1 MEENNNELTRPFC
14 TLLRMIS
21 WKGILIDRKVVGR
34 EYKMKHN
41 SKQFLAL
48 FMAVSMAVAPVSG
61 VYAEDQNAA
70 VGDTLSE
77 NKQDSDEAGQTE
89 PEAAAGQTES
99 EAAAGQTESSVTTDT
114 SQEVTKEAGK
124 NQVAV
129 EKVQNT
135 QEDGTAPQTEPIGED
150 EIFENITDISGMAG
164 ALKDGEYGVDADH
177 FSAKLTSG
185 GSSKVKIECQKVIV
199 KNGKA
204 TAWIN
209 FSSSKYDKVWVKVN
223 GTQNIYH
230 AKPREGEAGVT
241 FEIPVNL
248 NSSMTFMAHTS
259 SMSGKNIAYTI
270 NIAIPEDTVPST
282 PSTPD
287 QTVIT
292 ELSFKEGSELSMK
305 EGEVQKLTPQFTP
318 ALSASETAPDMTW
331 TSSDPKIVT
340 VAKSGT
346 QAEVTA
352 VKAGTAEVTVSIN
365 NAEGTE
371 LKATCKVTV
380 TASETENKTLTDG
393 NYQVDVDTG
402 NKMFKVTN
410 CILTSEKG
418 KMYAVITLSGTG
430 YDYLYMGSAADAA
443 EAAAKDYISYVADE
457 AGKYTYKVPVESLDK
472 GIAVAAHSIKK
483 DKWYDRTLIFSSAS
497 AKRIIADGTYQVNAE
512 AGGKM
517 FRVTDCVMTV
527 KNGQMTAA
535 VTLSG
540 QGYNRIYLGD
550 VNNASDDEKNWIL
563 PDSLLAE
570 QYTFQI
576 PVEKLDE
583 VMTIAVHTT
592 KSNKW
597 DTRTLTFHSEGMT
610 KIADSN
616 NGNASNGNNGSNGS
630 LKPGGNNNNPGNGSN
645 GNNQG
650 NAENNNGNSGTTG
663 NNTTNNGKPDQESK
677 YESDLN
683 KSTARVNS
691 TTGLKDGVYTPDS
704 FSWSGGTGK
713 VSITCSKVTVTGGQ
727 AYATITFSSPHYQY
741 VKANGNV
748 YYPSAK
754 TGSSTS
760 FVIPVELNKN
770 NSVVGMTTAMSTAHE
785 IKYTIFVY
793 IAEAA
798 KANASA
804 RANGKE
810 VTVIGANGSDSSKTA
825 AANKKMDE
833 VAPEIIGLEYQSE
846 TKAEYAKYFKIYHYD
861 QGITLLEIDMNK
873 KTGRKAAGK
882 KWKEA
887 SEISGLN
894 PAEQEQAALYLNKV
908 IKYLIVPENAEI
920 PAGLDKEVIVV
931 RQPADHVYAGSNKT
945 ISLMEELGQLD
956 KVTTVGV
963 KKNKCKNE
971 TIKEKMAEK
980 EVIYAGTSGKLNY
993 KKLVKKLKA
1002 GDLLYIL
1009 SIDRLGR
1016 NYEEILLQ
1024 WRIITKEKQVDVVVL
1039 DMPLLDTRKSG
1050 NDLTGTFVA
1059 DLVLQILSYVAQTE
1073 RENIHQRQKEG
1084 IAAAKL
1090 RGVKFGRPRKDVP
1103 ERFWQLKEDW
1113 EDQKITSRE
1122 AARQLS
1128 IAQDTFLRWVHGK

>member
-1 MEENNNELTRPFC
+1 MEENYNKLTRPFC

-70 VGDTLSE
+70 VEDTLSE
-77 NKQDSDEAGQTE
+77 NKQDSDEVGHTEPEATAGQTE
-89 PEAAAGQTES
+89 SEAAAGQTET

-292 ELSFKEGSELSMK
+292 ELSFKEGTELSMK

-365 NAEGTE
+365 NAEGTG

-410 CILTSEKG
+410 CILTAEKG

-430 YDYLYMGSAADAA
+430 YDYLYMGPAADAA

-472 GIAVAAHSIKK
+472 GIAVAAHSIKN

-540 QGYNRIYLGD
+540 HGYNRIYLGD

-825 AANKKMDE
+825 TANKKMDE

-887 SEISGLN
+887 SEINGLN

-908 IKYLIVPENAEI
+908 IKYLIVPENVEI

-993 KKLVKKLKA
+993 KKLVKNKCNLALLSSSVLPEKRSSKKA
-1002 GDLLYIL
+1002 AKKKMTAY
-1009 SIDRLGR
+1009 RKMT
-1016 NYEEILLQ
+1016 EKMTLLQ
-1024 WRIITKEKQVDVVVL
+1024 IPVIVDRAKDEKGKD
-1039 DMPLLDTRKSG
+1039 
-1050 NDLTGTFVA
+1050 A
-1059 DLVLQILSYVAQTE
+1059 
-1073 RENIHQRQKEG
+1073 QKE
-1084 IAAAKL
+1084 
-1090 RGVKFGRPRKDVP
+1090 
-1103 ERFWQLKEDW
+1103 W
-1113 EDQKITSRE
+1113 EKVYKVILGCDGQSAE
-1122 AARQLS
+1122 
-1128 IAQDTFLRWVHGK
+1128 

>member
-1 MEENNNELTRPFC
+1 
-14 TLLRMIS
+14 
-21 WKGILIDRKVVGR
+21 
-34 EYKMKHN
+34 MKHN

-70 VGDTLSE
+70 VE
-77 NKQDSDEAGQTE
+77 NAVNANVQDSAEAGQTE
-89 PEAAAGQTES
+89 PDANDKQTENS
-99 EAAAGQTESSVTTDT
+99 TAADT
-114 SQEVTKEAGK
+114 SQEAVKEAEENQPAAGKTQDTMTAQSGTKVENKENSAVK
-124 NQVAV
+124 NQVT
-129 EKVQNT
+129 VQNT
-135 QEDGTAPQTEPIGED
+135 QKDEASSQAEMDGEDGLFND
-150 EIFENITDISGMAG
+150 LTDISGTAG
-164 ALKDGEYGVDADH
+164 DLKDGEYSVDADH
-177 FSAKLTSG
+177 FSFAG
-185 GSSKVKIECQKVIV
+185 GSGKVTISCQKVIV
-199 KNGKA
+199 KDGKA
-204 TAWIN
+204 TAWIYI
-209 FSSSKYDKVWVKVN
+209 SSAKYDKVWVKVN
-223 GTQNIYH
+223 GKQTRYE
-230 AKPREGEAGVT
+230 AKSEGSGVV
-241 FEIPVNL
+241 FQIPVDL
-248 NSSMTFMAHTS
+248 NKQMKIMTHTMAMS
-259 SMSGKNIAYTI
+259 SGKNIEYTI
-270 NIAIPEDTVPST
+270 NIAIPENAVPST
-282 PSTPD
+282 PSTPE

-292 ELSFKEGSELSMK
+292 GISFNEGTELSMK
-305 EGEVQKLTPQFTP
+305 AGEVQKLTPQFIP
-318 ALSASETAPDMTW
+318 ALSAEETVPDMTW
-331 TSSDPKIVT
+331 TSSDPEIVT

-346 QAEVTA
+346 QAELTA
-352 VKAGTAEVTVSIN
+352 VKAGTSEVTVSIK

-393 NYQVDVDTG
+393 SYQVDVNTG

-430 YDYLYMGSAADAA
+430 YDYLYMGTAADAA

-472 GIAVAAHSIKK
+472 GIAVAAHSIKN
-483 DKWYDRTLIFSSAS
+483 DKWYDRTLTFSSAS

-517 FRVTDCVMTV
+517 FRVVNCVMKV
-527 KNGQMTAA
+527 KDGQMMAS

-616 NGNASNGNNGSNGS
+616 NGGASNGNNGSNGS
-630 LKPGGNNNNPGNGSN
+630 LTPGGNNNNPGNTSN
-645 GNNQG
+645 GNNSG
-650 NAENNNGNSGTTG
+650 NAG
-663 NNTTNNGKPDQESK
+663 NNTTNNGKPDKESK

-683 KSTARVNS
+683 KSTAKVNS
-691 TTGLKDGVYTPDS
+691 GTGLKDGVYTPDS

-713 VSITCSKVTVTGGQ
+713 VSISCSKVTVTGGQ
-727 AYATITFSSPHYQY
+727 AYATITFSSTHYQY

-748 YYPSAK
+748 YYPSSK

-770 NSVVGMTTAMSTAHE
+770 NTIVGMTTAMSTAHE

-882 KWKEA
+882 KWKET
-887 SEISGLN
+887 SETSGLN

-908 IKYLIVPENAEI
+908 VKYLIVPENAEI

-931 RQPADHVYAGSNKT
+931 RQPTDHVYAGSNKT

-956 KVTTVGV
+956 KVTAVGV

-971 TIKEKMAEK
+971 TIREKMAEK
-980 EVIYAGTSGKLNY
+980 EVVYAGTSGKLNY
-993 KKLVKKLKA
+993 KKLVKNKCNLALLSSNVLPEKGSSKKA
-1002 GDLLYIL
+1002 AKKKMAAY
-1009 SIDRLGR
+1009 RKMT
-1016 NYEEILLQ
+1016 EKMTLLQ
-1024 WRIITKEKQVDVVVL
+1024 IPVIVDRAKDEKGKD
-1039 DMPLLDTRKSG
+1039 
-1050 NDLTGTFVA
+1050 A
-1059 DLVLQILSYVAQTE
+1059 
-1073 RENIHQRQKEG
+1073 QKE
-1084 IAAAKL
+1084 
-1090 RGVKFGRPRKDVP
+1090 
-1103 ERFWQLKEDW
+1103 W
-1113 EDQKITSRE
+1113 EKVYQVILGCDGQSAE
-1122 AARQLS
+1122 
-1128 IAQDTFLRWVHGK
+1128 

>member
-1 MEENNNELTRPFC
+1 MEENYNKLTRPFC

-70 VGDTLSE
+70 VEDTLSE
-77 NKQDSDEAGQTE
+77 NKQDSDEVGQTE
-89 PEAAAGQTES
+89 PEATAGQTEL

-305 EGEVQKLTPQFTP
+305 EGEVQELTPQFTP

-331 TSSDPKIVT
+331 TSSDPEVVT

-346 QAEVTA
+346 QAELTA
-352 VKAGTAEVTVSIN
+352 VKAGTAEVTVSIK

-630 LKPGGNNNNPGNGSN
+630 LTPGGNNNNPGNGSN

-713 VSITCSKVTVTGGQ
+713 VSINCSKVTVTGGQ

-825 AANKKMDE
+825 TANKKMDE

-993 KKLVKKLKA
+993 KKLVKNKCNLALLSSSVLPEKRSSKKA
-1002 GDLLYIL
+1002 AKKKMTAY
-1009 SIDRLGR
+1009 RKMT
-1016 NYEEILLQ
+1016 EKMTLLQ
-1024 WRIITKEKQVDVVVL
+1024 IPVIVDRAKDEKGKD
-1039 DMPLLDTRKSG
+1039 
-1050 NDLTGTFVA
+1050 A
-1059 DLVLQILSYVAQTE
+1059 
-1073 RENIHQRQKEG
+1073 QKE
-1084 IAAAKL
+1084 
-1090 RGVKFGRPRKDVP
+1090 
-1103 ERFWQLKEDW
+1103 W
-1113 EDQKITSRE
+1113 EKVYQVILGCDGQSAE
-1122 AARQLS
+1122 
-1128 IAQDTFLRWVHGK
+1128 

>member
-1 MEENNNELTRPFC
+1 
-14 TLLRMIS
+14 
-21 WKGILIDRKVVGR
+21 
-34 EYKMKHN
+34 MKHN

-70 VGDTLSE
+70 VEDTLSE
-77 NKQDSDEAGQTE
+77 NKQDSDEVGHTE
-89 PEAAAGQTES
+89 PEATAGHTES
-99 EAAAGQTESSVTTDT
+99 EAADGHTETEAAAGQTESSVTTDT

-124 NQVAV
+124 NLVAV

-292 ELSFKEGSELSMK
+292 ELSFKEGTELSMK

-630 LKPGGNNNNPGNGSN
+630 LTPGGNNNNPGNGSN

-793 IAEAA
+793 ISEAA

-825 AANKKMDE
+825 TANKKMDE

-894 PAEQEQAALYLNKV
+894 PAEQEQAALYLNNV
-908 IKYLIVPENAEI
+908 VKYLIVPENAEI

-993 KKLVKKLKA
+993 KKLVKNKCNLALLSSSVLPEKRSSKKA
-1002 GDLLYIL
+1002 AKKKMTAY
-1009 SIDRLGR
+1009 RKMT
-1016 NYEEILLQ
+1016 EKMTLLQ
-1024 WRIITKEKQVDVVVL
+1024 IPVIVDRAKDEKGKD
-1039 DMPLLDTRKSG
+1039 
-1050 NDLTGTFVA
+1050 A
-1059 DLVLQILSYVAQTE
+1059 
-1073 RENIHQRQKEG
+1073 QKE
-1084 IAAAKL
+1084 
-1090 RGVKFGRPRKDVP
+1090 
-1103 ERFWQLKEDW
+1103 W
-1113 EDQKITSRE
+1113 EKVYQVILGCDGQSAE
-1122 AARQLS
+1122 
-1128 IAQDTFLRWVHGK
+1128 

>member
-1 MEENNNELTRPFC
+1 MEENYNKLTRPFC

-70 VGDTLSE
+70 VEDTLSE
-77 NKQDSDEAGQTE
+77 NKQDSDEVGQTEPEATAGQTE
-89 PEAAAGQTES
+89 LEAAAGQTET

-305 EGEVQKLTPQFTP
+305 EGEVQELTPQFTP

-331 TSSDPKIVT
+331 TSSDPEVVT

-346 QAEVTA
+346 QAELTA
-352 VKAGTAEVTVSIN
+352 VKAGTAEVTVSIK

-576 PVEKLDE
+576 PVKKLDE

-630 LKPGGNNNNPGNGSN
+630 LIPGGNNNNPGNGSN

-825 AANKKMDE
+825 TANKKMDE

-908 IKYLIVPENAEI
+908 IKYLIVPENVEI

-971 TIKEKMAEK
+971 TIKEKMTEK

-993 KKLVKKLKA
+993 KKLVKNKCNLALLSSSVLPEKRSSKKA
-1002 GDLLYIL
+1002 AKKKMTAY
-1009 SIDRLGR
+1009 RKMT
-1016 NYEEILLQ
+1016 EKMTLLQ
-1024 WRIITKEKQVDVVVL
+1024 IPVIVDRAKDEKGKD
-1039 DMPLLDTRKSG
+1039 
-1050 NDLTGTFVA
+1050 A
-1059 DLVLQILSYVAQTE
+1059 
-1073 RENIHQRQKEG
+1073 QKE
-1084 IAAAKL
+1084 
-1090 RGVKFGRPRKDVP
+1090 
-1103 ERFWQLKEDW
+1103 W
-1113 EDQKITSRE
+1113 EKVYQVILGCDGQSAE
-1122 AARQLS
+1122 
-1128 IAQDTFLRWVHGK
+1128 

>member
-77 NKQDSDEAGQTE
+77 NKQDSDEVGQTE
-89 PEAAAGQTES
+89 PEAAAGQTET

-305 EGEVQKLTPQFTP
+305 EGEVQELTPQFTP

-331 TSSDPKIVT
+331 TSSDPEVVT

-346 QAEVTA
+346 QAELTA

-597 DTRTLTFHSEGMT
+597 DTRTLIFHSEGMT

-630 LKPGGNNNNPGNGSN
+630 LTPGGNNNNPGNGSN

-810 VTVIGANGSDSSKTA
+810 VTVIGVNGSDSSKTA
-825 AANKKMDE
+825 TANKKMDE

-908 IKYLIVPENAEI
+908 IKYLIVPENVEI

-993 KKLVKKLKA
+993 KKLVKNKCNLALLSSSVLPEKRSSKKA
-1002 GDLLYIL
+1002 AKKKMTAY
-1009 SIDRLGR
+1009 RKMT
-1016 NYEEILLQ
+1016 EKMTLLQ
-1024 WRIITKEKQVDVVVL
+1024 IPVIVDRAKDEKGKD
-1039 DMPLLDTRKSG
+1039 
-1050 NDLTGTFVA
+1050 A
-1059 DLVLQILSYVAQTE
+1059 
-1073 RENIHQRQKEG
+1073 QKE
-1084 IAAAKL
+1084 
-1090 RGVKFGRPRKDVP
+1090 
-1103 ERFWQLKEDW
+1103 W
-1113 EDQKITSRE
+1113 EKVYKVILGCDGQSAE
-1122 AARQLS
+1122 
-1128 IAQDTFLRWVHGK
+1128 

>member
-1 MEENNNELTRPFC
+1 MEENYNKLTRPFC

-70 VGDTLSE
+70 VE
-77 NKQDSDEAGQTE
+77 NAVNANVQDSAEAGQTE
-89 PEAAAGQTES
+89 PEATAGQTESEAAAGQTET

-292 ELSFKEGSELSMK
+292 ELSFKEGTELSMK
-305 EGEVQKLTPQFTP
+305 EGEVQELTPQFTP

-630 LKPGGNNNNPGNGSN
+630 LTPGGNNNNPGNGSN

-663 NNTTNNGKPDQESK
+663 NNTTNNGKPDKESK

-683 KSTARVNS
+683 KSTAKVNS
-691 TTGLKDGVYTPDS
+691 ATGLKDGVYTPDS

-825 AANKKMDE
+825 TANKKMDE

-908 IKYLIVPENAEI
+908 IKYLIVPENVEI

-931 RQPADHVYAGSNKT
+931 RQPADHVYAGSNKM

-993 KKLVKKLKA
+993 KKLVKNKCNLALLSSSVLPEKRSSKKA
-1002 GDLLYIL
+1002 AKKKMTAY
-1009 SIDRLGR
+1009 RKMT
-1016 NYEEILLQ
+1016 EKMTLLQ
-1024 WRIITKEKQVDVVVL
+1024 IPVIVDRAKDEKGKD
-1039 DMPLLDTRKSG
+1039 
-1050 NDLTGTFVA
+1050 A
-1059 DLVLQILSYVAQTE
+1059 
-1073 RENIHQRQKEG
+1073 QKE
-1084 IAAAKL
+1084 
-1090 RGVKFGRPRKDVP
+1090 
-1103 ERFWQLKEDW
+1103 W
-1113 EDQKITSRE
+1113 EKVYKVILGCDGQSAE
-1122 AARQLS
+1122 
-1128 IAQDTFLRWVHGK
+1128 

>member
-1 MEENNNELTRPFC
+1 MEENYNKLTRPFC

-21 WKGILIDRKVVGR
+21 WKGILVDRKVVGR

-70 VGDTLSE
+70 VEDTLSE
-77 NKQDSDEAGQTE
+77 NKQDSDEVGQTE
-89 PEAAAGQTES
+89 PEATAGQTEL

-305 EGEVQKLTPQFTP
+305 EGEVQELTPQFTP

-331 TSSDPKIVT
+331 TSSDPEVVT

-346 QAEVTA
+346 QAELTA
-352 VKAGTAEVTVSIN
+352 VKAGTAEVTVSIK

-630 LKPGGNNNNPGNGSN
+630 LTPGGNNNNPGNGSN

-727 AYATITFSSPHYQY
+727 VYATITFSSPHYQY

-825 AANKKMDE
+825 TANKKMDE

-908 IKYLIVPENAEI
+908 IKYLIVPENVEI

-993 KKLVKKLKA
+993 KKLVKNKCNLALLSSSVLPEKRSSKKA
-1002 GDLLYIL
+1002 AKKKMTAY
-1009 SIDRLGR
+1009 RKMT
-1016 NYEEILLQ
+1016 EKMTLLQ
-1024 WRIITKEKQVDVVVL
+1024 IPVIVDRAKDEKGKD
-1039 DMPLLDTRKSG
+1039 
-1050 NDLTGTFVA
+1050 A
-1059 DLVLQILSYVAQTE
+1059 
-1073 RENIHQRQKEG
+1073 QKE
-1084 IAAAKL
+1084 
-1090 RGVKFGRPRKDVP
+1090 
-1103 ERFWQLKEDW
+1103 W
-1113 EDQKITSRE
+1113 EKVYKVILGCDGQSAE
-1122 AARQLS
+1122 
-1128 IAQDTFLRWVHGK
+1128 

>member
-1 MEENNNELTRPFC
+1 MEENYNKLTRPFC

-21 WKGILIDRKVVGR
+21 WKGILVDRKVVGR

-70 VGDTLSE
+70 VEDTLSE

-99 EAAAGQTESSVTTDT
+99 EAAAGQTETEAAAGQTESSVTTDT

-305 EGEVQKLTPQFTP
+305 EGEVQELTPQFTP

-346 QAEVTA
+346 QAELTA

-430 YDYLYMGSAADAA
+430 YDYLYMGPAADAA

-630 LKPGGNNNNPGNGSN
+630 LTPGGNNNNPGNGSN

-825 AANKKMDE
+825 TANKKMDE

-993 KKLVKKLKA
+993 KKLVKNKCNLALLSSSVLPEKRSSKKA
-1002 GDLLYIL
+1002 AKKKMTAY
-1009 SIDRLGR
+1009 RKMT
-1016 NYEEILLQ
+1016 EKMTLLQ
-1024 WRIITKEKQVDVVVL
+1024 IPVIVDRAKDEKGKD
-1039 DMPLLDTRKSG
+1039 
-1050 NDLTGTFVA
+1050 A
-1059 DLVLQILSYVAQTE
+1059 
-1073 RENIHQRQKEG
+1073 QKEWEKVYQV
-1084 IAAAKL
+1084 I
-1090 RGVKFGRPRKDVP
+1090 FGCDGQSA
-1103 ERFWQLKEDW
+1103 E
-1113 EDQKITSRE
+1113 
-1122 AARQLS
+1122 
-1128 IAQDTFLRWVHGK
+1128 

>member
-1 MEENNNELTRPFC
+1 MEENYNKLTRPFC

-21 WKGILIDRKVVGR
+21 WKGILVDRKVVGR

-77 NKQDSDEAGQTE
+77 NKQDSDEVRQTE
-89 PEAAAGQTES
+89 PEAAAGQTET

-305 EGEVQKLTPQFTP
+305 EGEVQELTPQFTP

-576 PVEKLDE
+576 PVKKLDE

-630 LKPGGNNNNPGNGSN
+630 LTPGGNNNNPGNGSN

-691 TTGLKDGVYTPDS
+691 TTGLKDGVYAPDS

-760 FVIPVELNKN
+760 FVIPVEMNKN

-810 VTVIGANGSDSSKTA
+810 VTVIGVNGSDSSKTA
-825 AANKKMDE
+825 TANKKMDE

-846 TKAEYAKYFKIYHYD
+846 TKVEYAKYFKIYHYD

-894 PAEQEQAALYLNKV
+894 PAEQEQAALYLNNV
-908 IKYLIVPENAEI
+908 VKYLIVPENAEI

-993 KKLVKKLKA
+993 KKLVKNKCNLALLSSSVLPEKRSSKKA
-1002 GDLLYIL
+1002 AKKKMTAY
-1009 SIDRLGR
+1009 RKMT
-1016 NYEEILLQ
+1016 EKMTLLQ
-1024 WRIITKEKQVDVVVL
+1024 IPVIVDRAKDEKGKD
-1039 DMPLLDTRKSG
+1039 
-1050 NDLTGTFVA
+1050 A
-1059 DLVLQILSYVAQTE
+1059 
-1073 RENIHQRQKEG
+1073 QKEWEKVYKVILG
-1084 IAAAKL
+1084 CDGQIA
-1090 RGVKFGRPRKDVP
+1090 
-1103 ERFWQLKEDW
+1103 E
-1113 EDQKITSRE
+1113 
-1122 AARQLS
+1122 
-1128 IAQDTFLRWVHGK
+1128 

>member
-1 MEENNNELTRPFC
+1 MEENYNKLTRPFC

-21 WKGILIDRKVVGR
+21 WKGILVDRKVVGR

-70 VGDTLSE
+70 VEDTLSE
-77 NKQDSDEAGQTE
+77 NKQDSDEVGQTE

-99 EAAAGQTESSVTTDT
+99 EAAAGQTETEAAAGQTESSVTTDT

-305 EGEVQKLTPQFTP
+305 EGEVQELTPQFTP

-331 TSSDPKIVT
+331 TSSDPEVVT

-346 QAEVTA
+346 QAELTA
-352 VKAGTAEVTVSIN
+352 VKAGTAEVTVSIK

-570 QYTFQI
+570 QYTFRI

-630 LKPGGNNNNPGNGSN
+630 LTPGGNNNNPGNGSN

-825 AANKKMDE
+825 TANKKMDE

-894 PAEQEQAALYLNKV
+894 PVEQEQAALYLNNV
-908 IKYLIVPENAEI
+908 VKYLIVPENAEI

-993 KKLVKKLKA
+993 KKLVKNKCNLALLSSSVLPEKRSGKKA
-1002 GDLLYIL
+1002 AKKKMTAY
-1009 SIDRLGR
+1009 RKMT
-1016 NYEEILLQ
+1016 EKMTLLQ
-1024 WRIITKEKQVDVVVL
+1024 IPVIVDRSKDEKGKD
-1039 DMPLLDTRKSG
+1039 
-1050 NDLTGTFVA
+1050 A
-1059 DLVLQILSYVAQTE
+1059 
-1073 RENIHQRQKEG
+1073 QKE
-1084 IAAAKL
+1084 
-1090 RGVKFGRPRKDVP
+1090 
-1103 ERFWQLKEDW
+1103 W
-1113 EDQKITSRE
+1113 EKVYQVILGCDGQSAE
-1122 AARQLS
+1122 
-1128 IAQDTFLRWVHGK
+1128 

>member
-1 MEENNNELTRPFC
+1 MEENYNKLTRPFC

-70 VGDTLSE
+70 VEDTLSE
-77 NKQDSDEAGQTE
+77 NKQDSDEVGQTE
-89 PEAAAGQTES
+89 PEATVGQTEL

-230 AKPREGEAGVT
+230 AKPREGGAGVT

-305 EGEVQKLTPQFTP
+305 EGEVQELTPQFTP

-346 QAEVTA
+346 QAELTA

-630 LKPGGNNNNPGNGSN
+630 LTPGGNNNNPGNGSN

-825 AANKKMDE
+825 TANKKMDE

-894 PAEQEQAALYLNKV
+894 PAEQEQAALYLNNV
-908 IKYLIVPENAEI
+908 VKYLIVPENAEI

-931 RQPADHVYAGSNKT
+931 RQPADRVYAGSNKT

-971 TIKEKMAEK
+971 TIKEKMTEK

-993 KKLVKKLKA
+993 KKLVKNKCNLALLSSSVLPEKRSSKKA
-1002 GDLLYIL
+1002 AKKKMTAY
-1009 SIDRLGR
+1009 RKMT
-1016 NYEEILLQ
+1016 EKMTLLQ
-1024 WRIITKEKQVDVVVL
+1024 IPVIVDRAKDEKGKD
-1039 DMPLLDTRKSG
+1039 
-1050 NDLTGTFVA
+1050 A
-1059 DLVLQILSYVAQTE
+1059 
-1073 RENIHQRQKEG
+1073 QKE
-1084 IAAAKL
+1084 
-1090 RGVKFGRPRKDVP
+1090 
-1103 ERFWQLKEDW
+1103 W
-1113 EDQKITSRE
+1113 EKVYQVILGCDGQSAE
-1122 AARQLS
+1122 
-1128 IAQDTFLRWVHGK
+1128 

>member
-1 MEENNNELTRPFC
+1 MEENYNKLTRPFC

-70 VGDTLSE
+70 VEDTLSE

-99 EAAAGQTESSVTTDT
+99 EAAAGQTETEAAAGQTESSVTTDT

-305 EGEVQKLTPQFTP
+305 EGEVQELTPQFTP

-331 TSSDPKIVT
+331 TSSDPEVVT

-346 QAEVTA
+346 QAELTA
-352 VKAGTAEVTVSIN
+352 VKAGTAEVTVSIK

-630 LKPGGNNNNPGNGSN
+630 LIPGGNNNNPGNGSN

-825 AANKKMDE
+825 TANKKMDE

-993 KKLVKKLKA
+993 KKLVKNKCNLALLSSSVLPEKRSSKKA
-1002 GDLLYIL
+1002 AKKKMTAY
-1009 SIDRLGR
+1009 RKMT
-1016 NYEEILLQ
+1016 EKMTLLQ
-1024 WRIITKEKQVDVVVL
+1024 IPVIVDRAKDEKGKD
-1039 DMPLLDTRKSG
+1039 
-1050 NDLTGTFVA
+1050 A
-1059 DLVLQILSYVAQTE
+1059 
-1073 RENIHQRQKEG
+1073 QKE
-1084 IAAAKL
+1084 
-1090 RGVKFGRPRKDVP
+1090 
-1103 ERFWQLKEDW
+1103 W
-1113 EDQKITSRE
+1113 EKVYQVILGCDGQSAE
-1122 AARQLS
+1122 
-1128 IAQDTFLRWVHGK
+1128 

>member
-1 MEENNNELTRPFC
+1 MEENYNKLTRPFC

-70 VGDTLSE
+70 VEDTLSE
-77 NKQDSDEAGQTE
+77 NKQDSDEVGQTEPEATAGQTE
-89 PEAAAGQTES
+89 LEAAAGQTET

-135 QEDGTAPQTEPIGED
+135 QEDGTVPQTEPIGED

-305 EGEVQKLTPQFTP
+305 EGEVQELTPQFTP

-331 TSSDPKIVT
+331 TSSDPEVVT

-346 QAEVTA
+346 QAELTA
-352 VKAGTAEVTVSIN
+352 VKAGTAEVTVSIK

-457 AGKYTYKVPVESLDK
+457 AGKYTYKVSVESLDK

-630 LKPGGNNNNPGNGSN
+630 LTPGGNNNNPGNGSN

-825 AANKKMDE
+825 TANKKMDE

-908 IKYLIVPENAEI
+908 IKYLIVPENVEI

-993 KKLVKKLKA
+993 KKLVKNKCNLALLSSSVLPEKRSSKKA
-1002 GDLLYIL
+1002 AKKKMTAY
-1009 SIDRLGR
+1009 RKMT
-1016 NYEEILLQ
+1016 EKMTLLQ
-1024 WRIITKEKQVDVVVL
+1024 IPVIVDRAKDEKGKD
-1039 DMPLLDTRKSG
+1039 
-1050 NDLTGTFVA
+1050 A
-1059 DLVLQILSYVAQTE
+1059 
-1073 RENIHQRQKEG
+1073 QKE
-1084 IAAAKL
+1084 
-1090 RGVKFGRPRKDVP
+1090 
-1103 ERFWQLKEDW
+1103 W
-1113 EDQKITSRE
+1113 EKVYQVILGCDGQSAE
-1122 AARQLS
+1122 
-1128 IAQDTFLRWVHGK
+1128 

>member
-1 MEENNNELTRPFC
+1 MEENYNKLTRPFC

-21 WKGILIDRKVVGR
+21 WKGILVDRKVVGR

-70 VGDTLSE
+70 VEDTLSE
-77 NKQDSDEAGQTE
+77 NKQDNDE
-89 PEAAAGQTES
+89 
-99 EAAAGQTESSVTTDT
+99 AGQTESSVTTDT

-230 AKPREGEAGVT
+230 AKPREGEAGVA

-305 EGEVQKLTPQFTP
+305 EGEVQELTPQFTP

-331 TSSDPKIVT
+331 TSSDPEVVT

-346 QAEVTA
+346 QAELTA
-352 VKAGTAEVTVSIN
+352 VKAGTAEVTVSIK

-570 QYTFQI
+570 QYTFRI

-630 LKPGGNNNNPGNGSN
+630 LTPGGNNNNPGNGSN

-825 AANKKMDE
+825 TANKKMDE

-894 PAEQEQAALYLNKV
+894 PAEQEQAALYLNNV
-908 IKYLIVPENAEI
+908 VKYLIVPENAEI

-971 TIKEKMAEK
+971 TIKEKMTEK

-993 KKLVKKLKA
+993 KKLVKNKCNLALLSSSVLPEKRSSKKA
-1002 GDLLYIL
+1002 AKKKMTAY
-1009 SIDRLGR
+1009 RKMT
-1016 NYEEILLQ
+1016 EKMTLLQ
-1024 WRIITKEKQVDVVVL
+1024 IPVIVDRAKDEKGKD
-1039 DMPLLDTRKSG
+1039 
-1050 NDLTGTFVA
+1050 A
-1059 DLVLQILSYVAQTE
+1059 
-1073 RENIHQRQKEG
+1073 QKE
-1084 IAAAKL
+1084 
-1090 RGVKFGRPRKDVP
+1090 
-1103 ERFWQLKEDW
+1103 W
-1113 EDQKITSRE
+1113 EKVYQVILGCDGQSVE
-1122 AARQLS
+1122 
-1128 IAQDTFLRWVHGK
+1128 

>member
-1 MEENNNELTRPFC
+1 MEENYNKLTRPFC

-70 VGDTLSE
+70 VEDTLSE
-77 NKQDSDEAGQTE
+77 NKQDSDEVGQTEPEATAGQTE
-89 PEAAAGQTES
+89 LEAAAGQTET

-305 EGEVQKLTPQFTP
+305 EGEVQELTPQFTP

-331 TSSDPKIVT
+331 TSSDPEVVT

-346 QAEVTA
+346 QAELTA
-352 VKAGTAEVTVSIN
+352 VKAGTAEVTVSIK

-630 LKPGGNNNNPGNGSN
+630 LTPGGNNNNPGNGSN
-645 GNNQG
+645 GNNKG

-825 AANKKMDE
+825 TANKKMDE

-908 IKYLIVPENAEI
+908 IKYLIVPENVEI

-993 KKLVKKLKA
+993 KKLVKNKCNLALLSSSVLPEKRSSKKA
-1002 GDLLYIL
+1002 AKKKMTAY
-1009 SIDRLGR
+1009 RKMT
-1016 NYEEILLQ
+1016 EKMTLLQ
-1024 WRIITKEKQVDVVVL
+1024 IPVIVDRAKDEKGKD
-1039 DMPLLDTRKSG
+1039 
-1050 NDLTGTFVA
+1050 A
-1059 DLVLQILSYVAQTE
+1059 
-1073 RENIHQRQKEG
+1073 QKE
-1084 IAAAKL
+1084 
-1090 RGVKFGRPRKDVP
+1090 
-1103 ERFWQLKEDW
+1103 W
-1113 EDQKITSRE
+1113 EKVYQVILGCDGQSAE
-1122 AARQLS
+1122 
-1128 IAQDTFLRWVHGK
+1128 

>member
-1 MEENNNELTRPFC
+1 
-14 TLLRMIS
+14 
-21 WKGILIDRKVVGR
+21 
-34 EYKMKHN
+34 MKHN

-70 VGDTLSE
+70 VEDTLSE

-89 PEAAAGQTES
+89 PEAADRQTET

-305 EGEVQKLTPQFTP
+305 EGEVQELTPQFTP

-393 NYQVDVDTG
+393 SYQVDVDTG

-430 YDYLYMGSAADAA
+430 YDYLYMGPAADAA

-472 GIAVAAHSIKK
+472 GIAVAAHSIKN

-597 DTRTLTFHSEGMT
+597 DTRTLIFHSEGMT

-825 AANKKMDE
+825 TANKKMDE

-873 KTGRKAAGK
+873 KTGRKTAGK

-894 PAEQEQAALYLNKV
+894 PAEQEQAALYLNNV
-908 IKYLIVPENAEI
+908 VKYLIVPENAEI

-993 KKLVKKLKA
+993 KKLVKNKCNLALLSSSVLPEKRSSKKA
-1002 GDLLYIL
+1002 AKKKMTAY
-1009 SIDRLGR
+1009 RKMT
-1016 NYEEILLQ
+1016 EKMTLLQ
-1024 WRIITKEKQVDVVVL
+1024 IPVIVDRAKDEKGKD
-1039 DMPLLDTRKSG
+1039 
-1050 NDLTGTFVA
+1050 A
-1059 DLVLQILSYVAQTE
+1059 
-1073 RENIHQRQKEG
+1073 QKE
-1084 IAAAKL
+1084 
-1090 RGVKFGRPRKDVP
+1090 
-1103 ERFWQLKEDW
+1103 W
-1113 EDQKITSRE
+1113 EKVYQVILGCDGQSAE
-1122 AARQLS
+1122 
-1128 IAQDTFLRWVHGK
+1128 

>member
-70 VGDTLSE
+70 VEDTLSE

-89 PEAAAGQTES
+89 PEATAGQTESEAAAGQTET

-150 EIFENITDISGMAG
+150 EIFENITDISGMVG

-282 PSTPD
+282 PSIPD

-305 EGEVQKLTPQFTP
+305 EGEVQELTPQFTP

-346 QAEVTA
+346 QAELTA

-825 AANKKMDE
+825 TANKKMDE

-894 PAEQEQAALYLNKV
+894 PAEQEQATLYLNNV
-908 IKYLIVPENAEI
+908 VKYLIVPENAEI

-931 RQPADHVYAGSNKT
+931 RQPADRVYAGSNKT

-980 EVIYAGTSGKLNY
+980 EVIYAGTSDKLNY
-993 KKLVKKLKA
+993 KKLVKNKCNLALLSSSVLPEKRSSKKA
-1002 GDLLYIL
+1002 AKKKMTAY
-1009 SIDRLGR
+1009 RKMT
-1016 NYEEILLQ
+1016 EKMTLLQ
-1024 WRIITKEKQVDVVVL
+1024 IPVIVDRAKDEKGKD
-1039 DMPLLDTRKSG
+1039 
-1050 NDLTGTFVA
+1050 A
-1059 DLVLQILSYVAQTE
+1059 
-1073 RENIHQRQKEG
+1073 QKEWEKVYQVILG
-1084 IAAAKL
+1084 C
-1090 RGVKFGRPRKDVP
+1090 DVQSA
-1103 ERFWQLKEDW
+1103 E
-1113 EDQKITSRE
+1113 
-1122 AARQLS
+1122 
-1128 IAQDTFLRWVHGK
+1128 

>member
-1 MEENNNELTRPFC
+1 MEENYNKLTRPFC

-70 VGDTLSE
+70 VEDTLSE
-77 NKQDSDEAGQTE
+77 NKQDSDEVGQTE
-89 PEAAAGQTES
+89 PEAAAGQTEL

-305 EGEVQKLTPQFTP
+305 EGEVQELTPQFTP

-331 TSSDPKIVT
+331 TSSDPEVVT

-346 QAEVTA
+346 QAELTA
-352 VKAGTAEVTVSIN
+352 VKAGTAEVTVSIK

-610 KIADSN
+610 KIADRN

-630 LKPGGNNNNPGNGSN
+630 LTPGGNNNNPGNGSN

-825 AANKKMDE
+825 TANKKMDE

-894 PAEQEQAALYLNKV
+894 PAEQEQAALYLNNV
-908 IKYLIVPENAEI
+908 VKYLIVPENAEI

-993 KKLVKKLKA
+993 KKLVKNKCNLALLSSSVLPEKRSSKKA
-1002 GDLLYIL
+1002 AKKKMTAY
-1009 SIDRLGR
+1009 RKMT
-1016 NYEEILLQ
+1016 EKMTLLQ
-1024 WRIITKEKQVDVVVL
+1024 IPVIVDRAKDEKGKD
-1039 DMPLLDTRKSG
+1039 
-1050 NDLTGTFVA
+1050 A
-1059 DLVLQILSYVAQTE
+1059 
-1073 RENIHQRQKEG
+1073 QKEWEKVYQV
-1084 IAAAKL
+1084 I
-1090 RGVKFGRPRKDVP
+1090 FGCDGQSA
-1103 ERFWQLKEDW
+1103 E
-1113 EDQKITSRE
+1113 
-1122 AARQLS
+1122 
-1128 IAQDTFLRWVHGK
+1128 

>member
-1 MEENNNELTRPFC
+1 MEENYNKLTRPFC

-21 WKGILIDRKVVGR
+21 WKGILVDRKVVGR

-70 VGDTLSE
+70 VEDTLSE
-77 NKQDSDEAGQTE
+77 NKQDSDEVGQTE

-99 EAAAGQTESSVTTDT
+99 EAAAGQTETEAAAGQTESSVTTDT

-185 GSSKVKIECQKVIV
+185 GSSKMKIECQKVIV

-305 EGEVQKLTPQFTP
+305 EGEVQELTPQFTP

-331 TSSDPKIVT
+331 TSSDPEVVT

-346 QAEVTA
+346 QAELTA
-352 VKAGTAEVTVSIN
+352 VKAGTAEVTVSIK

-630 LKPGGNNNNPGNGSN
+630 LTPGGNNNNPGNGSN

-825 AANKKMDE
+825 TANKKMDE

-993 KKLVKKLKA
+993 KKLVKNKCNLALLSSSVLPEKRSSKKA
-1002 GDLLYIL
+1002 AKKKMTAY
-1009 SIDRLGR
+1009 RKMT
-1016 NYEEILLQ
+1016 EKMTLLQ
-1024 WRIITKEKQVDVVVL
+1024 IPVIVDRAKDEKGKD
-1039 DMPLLDTRKSG
+1039 
-1050 NDLTGTFVA
+1050 A
-1059 DLVLQILSYVAQTE
+1059 
-1073 RENIHQRQKEG
+1073 QKE
-1084 IAAAKL
+1084 
-1090 RGVKFGRPRKDVP
+1090 
-1103 ERFWQLKEDW
+1103 W
-1113 EDQKITSRE
+1113 EKVYQVILGCDGQSAE
-1122 AARQLS
+1122 
-1128 IAQDTFLRWVHGK
+1128 

>member
-1 MEENNNELTRPFC
+1 MEENYNKLTRPFC

-21 WKGILIDRKVVGR
+21 WKGILVDRKVVGR

-70 VGDTLSE
+70 VEDTLSE
-77 NKQDSDEAGQTE
+77 NKQDSDAAGQTE

-99 EAAAGQTESSVTTDT
+99 EAAAGQTETEAAAGQTESSVTTNT

-135 QEDGTAPQTEPIGED
+135 QEDGTAPKTEPIGED

-305 EGEVQKLTPQFTP
+305 EGEVQELTPQFTP

-331 TSSDPKIVT
+331 TSSDPEVVT

-630 LKPGGNNNNPGNGSN
+630 LKPGGNNNNLGNGSN

-825 AANKKMDE
+825 TANKKMDE

-993 KKLVKKLKA
+993 KKLVKNKCNLALLSSSVLPEKRSSKKA
-1002 GDLLYIL
+1002 AKKKMTAY
-1009 SIDRLGR
+1009 RKMT
-1016 NYEEILLQ
+1016 EKMTLLQ
-1024 WRIITKEKQVDVVVL
+1024 IPVIVDRAKDEKGKD
-1039 DMPLLDTRKSG
+1039 
-1050 NDLTGTFVA
+1050 A
-1059 DLVLQILSYVAQTE
+1059 
-1073 RENIHQRQKEG
+1073 QKE
-1084 IAAAKL
+1084 
-1090 RGVKFGRPRKDVP
+1090 
-1103 ERFWQLKEDW
+1103 W
-1113 EDQKITSRE
+1113 EKVYKVILGCDGQSAE
-1122 AARQLS
+1122 
-1128 IAQDTFLRWVHGK
+1128 

>member
-1 MEENNNELTRPFC
+1 MEENYNKLTRPFC

-70 VGDTLSE
+70 VEDTLSE
-77 NKQDSDEAGQTE
+77 NKQDSDEVGHTEPKATAGQTE
-89 PEAAAGQTES
+89 SEAAAGQTET

-185 GSSKVKIECQKVIV
+185 GSSKVKIECQKVNV

-292 ELSFKEGSELSMK
+292 ELSFKEGTELSMK

-365 NAEGTE
+365 NAEGTG

-430 YDYLYMGSAADAA
+430 YDYLYMGPAADAA

-472 GIAVAAHSIKK
+472 GIAVAAHSIKN

-825 AANKKMDE
+825 TANKKMDE

-908 IKYLIVPENAEI
+908 IKYLIVPENVEI

-971 TIKEKMAEK
+971 IIKEKMAEK

-993 KKLVKKLKA
+993 KKLVKNKCNLALLSSSVLPEKRSSKKA
-1002 GDLLYIL
+1002 AKKKMTAY
-1009 SIDRLGR
+1009 RKMT
-1016 NYEEILLQ
+1016 EKMTLLQ
-1024 WRIITKEKQVDVVVL
+1024 IPVIVDRAKDEKGKD
-1039 DMPLLDTRKSG
+1039 
-1050 NDLTGTFVA
+1050 A
-1059 DLVLQILSYVAQTE
+1059 
-1073 RENIHQRQKEG
+1073 QKE
-1084 IAAAKL
+1084 
-1090 RGVKFGRPRKDVP
+1090 
-1103 ERFWQLKEDW
+1103 W
-1113 EDQKITSRE
+1113 EKVYKVILGCDGQSAE
-1122 AARQLS
+1122 
-1128 IAQDTFLRWVHGK
+1128 

>member
-1 MEENNNELTRPFC
+1 MEENYNKLTRPFC

-21 WKGILIDRKVVGR
+21 WKGILVDRKVVGR

-70 VGDTLSE
+70 VEDTLSE

-99 EAAAGQTESSVTTDT
+99 EAAAGQTETEAAAGQTESSVTTDT

-185 GSSKVKIECQKVIV
+185 GSSKMKIECQKVIV

-305 EGEVQKLTPQFTP
+305 EGEVQELTPQFTP

-331 TSSDPKIVT
+331 TSSDPEVVT

-346 QAEVTA
+346 QAELTA
-352 VKAGTAEVTVSIN
+352 VKAGTAEVTVSIK

-630 LKPGGNNNNPGNGSN
+630 LTPGGNNNNPGNGSN

-825 AANKKMDE
+825 TANKKMDE

-887 SEISGLN
+887 SETSGLN

-908 IKYLIVPENAEI
+908 VKYLIVPENAEI

-993 KKLVKKLKA
+993 KKLVKNKCNLALLSSSVLPEKRSSKKA
-1002 GDLLYIL
+1002 AKKKMTAY
-1009 SIDRLGR
+1009 RKMT
-1016 NYEEILLQ
+1016 EKMTLLQ
-1024 WRIITKEKQVDVVVL
+1024 IPVIVDRAKDEKGKD
-1039 DMPLLDTRKSG
+1039 
-1050 NDLTGTFVA
+1050 A
-1059 DLVLQILSYVAQTE
+1059 
-1073 RENIHQRQKEG
+1073 QKE
-1084 IAAAKL
+1084 
-1090 RGVKFGRPRKDVP
+1090 
-1103 ERFWQLKEDW
+1103 W
-1113 EDQKITSRE
+1113 EKVYKVILGCDGQSAE
-1122 AARQLS
+1122 
-1128 IAQDTFLRWVHGK
+1128 

>member
-1 MEENNNELTRPFC
+1 
-14 TLLRMIS
+14 
-21 WKGILIDRKVVGR
+21 
-34 EYKMKHN
+34 MKYN

-61 VYAEDQNAA
+61 VYAEDQNA
-70 VGDTLSE
+70 VVE
-77 NKQDSDEAGQTE
+77 NTVNANVQDSAEAGQTE
-89 PEAAAGQTES
+89 PDANDKQTENS
-99 EAAAGQTESSVTTDT
+99 TAADT
-114 SQEVTKEAGK
+114 SQEAVKEAEENQPAAGKTQDTMTAQSGTKVENKENSAVK
-124 NQVAV
+124 NQVT
-129 EKVQNT
+129 VQNT
-135 QEDGTAPQTEPIGED
+135 QKDEASSQAEMDGEDG
-150 EIFENITDISGMAG
+150 IFNDLTDISGTAG
-164 ALKDGEYGVDADH
+164 DLKDGEYSVDADH
-177 FSAKLTSG
+177 FSFAG
-185 GSSKVKIECQKVIV
+185 GSGKVTISCQKVIV
-199 KNGKA
+199 KDGKA
-204 TAWIN
+204 TAWIYI
-209 FSSSKYDKVWVKVN
+209 SSAKYDKVWVKVN
-223 GTQNIYH
+223 GKQTRYE
-230 AKPREGEAGVT
+230 AKSEGSGVV
-241 FEIPVNL
+241 FQIPVDL
-248 NSSMTFMAHTS
+248 NKQMKIMTHTMAMS
-259 SMSGKNIAYTI
+259 SGKNIEYTI
-270 NIAIPEDTVPST
+270 NIAIPENAVPST
-282 PSTPD
+282 PSTPE

-292 ELSFKEGSELSMK
+292 GISFNEGTELSMK
-305 EGEVQKLTPQFTP
+305 AGEVQKLTPQFIP
-318 ALSASETAPDMTW
+318 ALSAEETVPDMTW
-331 TSSDPKIVT
+331 TSSDPEIVT

-346 QAEVTA
+346 QAELTA
-352 VKAGTAEVTVSIN
+352 VKAGTSEVTVSIK

-393 NYQVDVDTG
+393 SYQVDVNTG

-430 YDYLYMGSAADAA
+430 YDYLYMGTAADAA

-472 GIAVAAHSIKK
+472 GIAVAAHSIKN
-483 DKWYDRTLIFSSAS
+483 DKWYDRTLTFSSAS

-517 FRVTDCVMTV
+517 FRVVNCVMKV
-527 KNGQMTAA
+527 KDGQMMAS

-550 VNNASDDEKNWIL
+550 VNNAPDDEKNWIL

-616 NGNASNGNNGSNGS
+616 NGGASNGNNGSNGS
-630 LKPGGNNNNPGNGSN
+630 LTPGGNNNNPGNTSN
-645 GNNQG
+645 GNNSG
-650 NAENNNGNSGTTG
+650 NAG
-663 NNTTNNGKPDQESK
+663 NNTTNNGKPDKESK

-683 KSTARVNS
+683 KSTAKVNS
-691 TTGLKDGVYTPDS
+691 GTGLKDGVYTPDS

-713 VSITCSKVTVTGGQ
+713 VSISCSKVTVTGGQ
-727 AYATITFSSPHYQY
+727 AYATITFSSTHYQY

-748 YYPSAK
+748 YYPSSK

-770 NSVVGMTTAMSTAHE
+770 NTIVGMTTAMSTAHE

-810 VTVIGANGSDSSKTA
+810 VTVIGANGSDSGKTA

-882 KWKEA
+882 KWKDA
-887 SEISGLN
+887 SETSGLN

-908 IKYLIVPENAEI
+908 VKYLIVPENAEI

-931 RQPADHVYAGSNKT
+931 RQPADHIYAGSNKT
-945 ISLMEELGQLD
+945 ISLMEELGQLE
-956 KVTTVGV
+956 KVTAVGV

-993 KKLVKKLKA
+993 KKLVKNKCNLALLSSSVLPEKRSSKKA
-1002 GDLLYIL
+1002 AKKKMTAY
-1009 SIDRLGR
+1009 RKMT
-1016 NYEEILLQ
+1016 EKMTLLQ
-1024 WRIITKEKQVDVVVL
+1024 IPVIVDRAKDEKGKD
-1039 DMPLLDTRKSG
+1039 
-1050 NDLTGTFVA
+1050 A
-1059 DLVLQILSYVAQTE
+1059 
-1073 RENIHQRQKEG
+1073 QKEWEKVYQVILG
-1084 IAAAKL
+1084 CDSQSAK
-1090 RGVKFGRPRKDVP
+1090 
-1103 ERFWQLKEDW
+1103 
-1113 EDQKITSRE
+1113 
-1122 AARQLS
+1122 
-1128 IAQDTFLRWVHGK
+1128 

>member
-1 MEENNNELTRPFC
+1 MEENYNKLTRPFC

-21 WKGILIDRKVVGR
+21 WKGILVDRKVVGR

-70 VGDTLSE
+70 VEDTLSE

-99 EAAAGQTESSVTTDT
+99 EAAAGQTETEAAAGQTESSVTTDT

-199 KNGKA
+199 KNGKV

-305 EGEVQKLTPQFTP
+305 EGEVQELTPQFTP

-331 TSSDPKIVT
+331 TSSDPEVVT

-346 QAEVTA
+346 QAELTA
-352 VKAGTAEVTVSIN
+352 VKAGTAEVTVSIK

-610 KIADSN
+610 KIADRN

-825 AANKKMDE
+825 TANKKMDE

-846 TKAEYAKYFKIYHYD
+846 TKVEYAKYFKIYHYD

-908 IKYLIVPENAEI
+908 IKYLIVPENVEI

-993 KKLVKKLKA
+993 KKLVKNKCNLALLSSSVLPEKRSSKKA
-1002 GDLLYIL
+1002 AKKKMTAY
-1009 SIDRLGR
+1009 RKMT
-1016 NYEEILLQ
+1016 EKMTLLQ
-1024 WRIITKEKQVDVVVL
+1024 IPVIVDRAKDEKGKD
-1039 DMPLLDTRKSG
+1039 
-1050 NDLTGTFVA
+1050 A
-1059 DLVLQILSYVAQTE
+1059 
-1073 RENIHQRQKEG
+1073 QKE
-1084 IAAAKL
+1084 
-1090 RGVKFGRPRKDVP
+1090 
-1103 ERFWQLKEDW
+1103 W
-1113 EDQKITSRE
+1113 EKVYQVILGCDGQSAE
-1122 AARQLS
+1122 
-1128 IAQDTFLRWVHGK
+1128 

>member
-1 MEENNNELTRPFC
+1 
-14 TLLRMIS
+14 
-21 WKGILIDRKVVGR
+21 
-34 EYKMKHN
+34 MKHN

-70 VGDTLSE
+70 VEDTLSE
-77 NKQDSDEAGQTE
+77 NKQDSDEVGQTE
-89 PEAAAGQTES
+89 PKATAGQTES

-292 ELSFKEGSELSMK
+292 ELSFKEGTELSMK

-371 LKATCKVTV
+371 LKATCQVTV
-380 TASETENKTLTDG
+380 TASETENKTLT
-393 NYQVDVDTG
+393 
-402 NKMFKVTN
+402 
-410 CILTSEKG
+410 
-418 KMYAVITLSGTG
+418 
-430 YDYLYMGSAADAA
+430 
-443 EAAAKDYISYVADE
+443 
-457 AGKYTYKVPVESLDK
+457 
-472 GIAVAAHSIKK
+472 
-483 DKWYDRTLIFSSAS
+483 
-497 AKRIIADGTYQVNAE
+497 DGTYQVNAE

-825 AANKKMDE
+825 TANKKMDE

-908 IKYLIVPENAEI
+908 IKYLIVPENVEI

-993 KKLVKKLKA
+993 KKLVKNKCNLALLSSSVLPEKRSSKKA
-1002 GDLLYIL
+1002 AKKKMTAY
-1009 SIDRLGR
+1009 RKMT
-1016 NYEEILLQ
+1016 EKMTLLQ
-1024 WRIITKEKQVDVVVL
+1024 IPVIVDRAKDEKGKD
-1039 DMPLLDTRKSG
+1039 
-1050 NDLTGTFVA
+1050 A
-1059 DLVLQILSYVAQTE
+1059 
-1073 RENIHQRQKEG
+1073 QKE
-1084 IAAAKL
+1084 
-1090 RGVKFGRPRKDVP
+1090 
-1103 ERFWQLKEDW
+1103 W
-1113 EDQKITSRE
+1113 EKVYKVILGCDGQSAE
-1122 AARQLS
+1122 
-1128 IAQDTFLRWVHGK
+1128 

>member
-1 MEENNNELTRPFC
+1 MEAIHDFLP
-14 TLLRMIS
+14 IS
-21 WKGILIDRKVVGR
+21 KEDMKRRGIDRLDFVYVCGDAYVDHPSFGHAIITRLLESYGYSVGIIAQPDWKDDASISVLGEPR
-34 EYKMKHN
+34 LG
-41 SKQFLAL
+41 FL
-48 FMAVSMAVAPVSG
+48 VSG
-61 VYAEDQNAA
+61 GNMDSMVNHYSVSKKRRQTDAFSPGGVMGKRPDYASIVYCNLIRRTYKRTPIIIGGIEGSLRRLAHYDYWSNKVKRSILMDSGADLISYGMGERSIIEIAEA
-70 VGDTLSE
+70 L
-77 NKQDSDEAGQTE
+77 
-89 PEAAAGQTES
+89 AAGIDVKDITYIRGTVFRTQDPSFIEDAILLPSYEEISTN
-99 EAAAGQTESSVTTDT
+99 
-114 SQEVTKEAGK
+114 KEAYAK
-124 NQVAV
+124 SFYTQYL
-129 EKVQNT
+129 NT
-135 QEDGTAPQTEPIGED
+135 
-150 EIFENITDISGMAG
+150 
-164 ALKDGEYGVDADH
+164 DH

-305 EGEVQKLTPQFTP
+305 EGEVQELTPQFTP

-576 PVEKLDE
+576 PVKKLDE

-691 TTGLKDGVYTPDS
+691 TTGLKDGVYAPDS

-825 AANKKMDE
+825 TANKKMDE

-908 IKYLIVPENAEI
+908 IKCRDSGG
-920 PAGLDKEVIVV
+920 AG
-931 RQPADHVYAGSNKT
+931 
-945 ISLMEELGQLD
+945 
-956 KVTTVGV
+956 
-963 KKNKCKNE
+963 
-971 TIKEKMAEK
+971 
-980 EVIYAGTSGKLNY
+980 
-993 KKLVKKLKA
+993 
-1002 GDLLYIL
+1002 
-1009 SIDRLGR
+1009 
-1016 NYEEILLQ
+1016 
-1024 WRIITKEKQVDVVVL
+1024 
-1039 DMPLLDTRKSG
+1039 
-1050 NDLTGTFVA
+1050 
-1059 DLVLQILSYVAQTE
+1059 
-1073 RENIHQRQKEG
+1073 
-1084 IAAAKL
+1084 
-1090 RGVKFGRPRKDVP
+1090 
-1103 ERFWQLKEDW
+1103 
-1113 EDQKITSRE
+1113 
-1122 AARQLS
+1122 
-1128 IAQDTFLRWVHGK
+1128 

>member
-1 MEENNNELTRPFC
+1 MEENYNKLTRPFC

-70 VGDTLSE
+70 VE
-77 NKQDSDEAGQTE
+77 NAVNANVQDSAEAGQTE
-89 PEAAAGQTES
+89 PEAT
-99 EAAAGQTESSVTTDT
+99 AGQTESSVTTDT

-124 NQVAV
+124 NLVAV

-292 ELSFKEGSELSMK
+292 ELSFKEGTELSMK

-430 YDYLYMGSAADAA
+430 YDYLYMGPAADAA

-472 GIAVAAHSIKK
+472 GIAVAAHSIKN

-610 KIADSN
+610 KIEDSN

-825 AANKKMDE
+825 TANKKMDE

-908 IKYLIVPENAEI
+908 IKYLIVPENVEI

-993 KKLVKKLKA
+993 KKLVKNKCNLALLSSSVLPEKRSSKKA
-1002 GDLLYIL
+1002 AKKKMTAY
-1009 SIDRLGR
+1009 RKMT
-1016 NYEEILLQ
+1016 EKMTLLQ
-1024 WRIITKEKQVDVVVL
+1024 IPVIVDRAKDEKGKD
-1039 DMPLLDTRKSG
+1039 
-1050 NDLTGTFVA
+1050 A
-1059 DLVLQILSYVAQTE
+1059 
-1073 RENIHQRQKEG
+1073 QKE
-1084 IAAAKL
+1084 
-1090 RGVKFGRPRKDVP
+1090 
-1103 ERFWQLKEDW
+1103 W
-1113 EDQKITSRE
+1113 EKVYKVILGCDGQSAE
-1122 AARQLS
+1122 
-1128 IAQDTFLRWVHGK
+1128 

>member
-1 MEENNNELTRPFC
+1 
-14 TLLRMIS
+14 
-21 WKGILIDRKVVGR
+21 
-34 EYKMKHN
+34 MKHN

-70 VGDTLSE
+70 VE
-77 NKQDSDEAGQTE
+77 NAVNANVQDSAEAGQTE
-89 PEAAAGQTES
+89 PEAAAGQTELEAAAGQTET

-230 AKPREGEAGVT
+230 AKPRESEAGVT

-305 EGEVQKLTPQFTP
+305 EGEVQELTPQFTP

-331 TSSDPKIVT
+331 TSSDPEVVT

-346 QAEVTA
+346 QAELTA
-352 VKAGTAEVTVSIN
+352 VKAGTAEVTVSIK
-365 NAEGTE
+365 NADGTE

-457 AGKYTYKVPVESLDK
+457 AGKYIYKVPVESLDK

-540 QGYNRIYLGD
+540 RGYNRIYLGD

-616 NGNASNGNNGSNGS
+616 HGNASNGNNGSNGS
-630 LKPGGNNNNPGNGSN
+630 LTPGGNNNNPGNTSN
-645 GNNQG
+645 GNNSG
-650 NAENNNGNSGTTG
+650 STGSNNGNTG
-663 NNTTNNGKPDQESK
+663 NNTTNNGKPDKESK

-691 TTGLKDGVYTPDS
+691 ATGLKDGVYTPDS

-713 VSITCSKVTVTGGQ
+713 VRISCSKVTVTGGQ
-727 AYATITFSSPHYQY
+727 AYATITFSSTHYQY

-748 YYPSAK
+748 YYPSSK

-770 NSVVGMTTAMSTAHE
+770 NTIVGMTTAMSAAHE

-798 KANASA
+798 KANAST

-810 VTVIGANGSDSSKTA
+810 ITVIGVNGSDSSKTA
-825 AANKKMDE
+825 AASKKLDE

-846 TKAEYAKYFKIYHYD
+846 TKAEHAKYFKIYHYD
-861 QGITLLEIDMNK
+861 QGITLLEIDMSK

-882 KWKEA
+882 KWKQ
-887 SEISGLN
+887 SSDTSGLN

-908 IKYLIVPENAEI
+908 VKYLIVPENAEI

-931 RQPADHVYAGSNKT
+931 RQPADHIYAGTNKI
-945 ISLMEELGQLD
+945 ISKIAKLGQTD
-956 KVTTVGV
+956 KVTAVGV
-963 KKNKCKNE
+963 KKKKCKNE
-971 TIKEKMAEK
+971 TIKEKMEK
-980 EVIYAGTSGKLNY
+980 KEIIYTGKSGKLNY
-993 KKLVKKLKA
+993 KKLVKNKCDLALLSSGILPKKGSSKKA
-1002 GDLLYIL
+1002 ARKKMKAYQKMTEKMTLLEMPVIVDRSKDEKGKDAKKEWEKVYQVIL
-1009 SIDRLGR
+1009 GC
-1016 NYEEILLQ
+1016 
-1024 WRIITKEKQVDVVVL
+1024 
-1039 DMPLLDTRKSG
+1039 
-1050 NDLTGTFVA
+1050 
-1059 DLVLQILSYVAQTE
+1059 
-1073 RENIHQRQKEG
+1073 
-1084 IAAAKL
+1084 
-1090 RGVKFGRPRKDVP
+1090 
-1103 ERFWQLKEDW
+1103 
-1113 EDQKITSRE
+1113 EDQSAE
-1122 AARQLS
+1122 
-1128 IAQDTFLRWVHGK
+1128 

>member
-1 MEENNNELTRPFC
+1 
-14 TLLRMIS
+14 
-21 WKGILIDRKVVGR
+21 
-34 EYKMKHN
+34 MKHN

-70 VGDTLSE
+70 VEDTLSE
-77 NKQDSDEAGQTE
+77 NKQDNDEAGQTE
-89 PEAAAGQTES
+89 LEAAAGQTET
-99 EAAAGQTESSVTTDT
+99 EAATGQTESSVTTDT
-114 SQEVTKEAGK
+114 SQEVTKETGK

-230 AKPREGEAGVT
+230 AKPREGEAGVA

-305 EGEVQKLTPQFTP
+305 EGEVQELTPQFTP

-352 VKAGTAEVTVSIN
+352 VKAGTAEVTATFTN
-365 NAEGTE
+365 FEGTE

-393 NYQVDVDTG
+393 SYQVDVDTG

-410 CILTSEKG
+410 CILTFEKG

-430 YDYLYMGSAADAA
+430 YDYLYMGKAADAA

-512 AGGKM
+512 AGGMM

-535 VTLSG
+535 VTLSS

-550 VNNASDDEKNWIL
+550 VNSAPGDEKNWIF

-630 LKPGGNNNNPGNGSN
+630 LTPGGNNNNPGNASN

-760 FVIPVELNKN
+760 FVIPVEMNKN

-810 VTVIGANGSDSSKTA
+810 VTVIGVNGSDSSKTA
-825 AANKKMDE
+825 TANKKMDE

-846 TKAEYAKYFKIYHYD
+846 TKAECAKYFKIYHYD

-894 PAEQEQAALYLNKV
+894 PAEQEQAALYLNNV
-908 IKYLIVPENAEI
+908 VKYLIVPENAEI

-993 KKLVKKLKA
+993 KKLVKNKCNLALLSSSVLPEKRSSKKA
-1002 GDLLYIL
+1002 AKKKMTAY
-1009 SIDRLGR
+1009 RKMT
-1016 NYEEILLQ
+1016 EKMTLLQ
-1024 WRIITKEKQVDVVVL
+1024 IPVIVDRAKDEKGKD
-1039 DMPLLDTRKSG
+1039 
-1050 NDLTGTFVA
+1050 A
-1059 DLVLQILSYVAQTE
+1059 
-1073 RENIHQRQKEG
+1073 QKE
-1084 IAAAKL
+1084 
-1090 RGVKFGRPRKDVP
+1090 
-1103 ERFWQLKEDW
+1103 W
-1113 EDQKITSRE
+1113 EKVYQVILGCDGQSAE
-1122 AARQLS
+1122 
-1128 IAQDTFLRWVHGK
+1128 

>member
-1 MEENNNELTRPFC
+1 
-14 TLLRMIS
+14 
-21 WKGILIDRKVVGR
+21 
-34 EYKMKHN
+34 MKHN

-48 FMAVSMAVAPVSG
+48 FMAASMAVAPVSG

-70 VGDTLSE
+70 VE
-77 NKQDSDEAGQTE
+77 NAVNANVQDSAEAGQTE
-89 PEAAAGQTES
+89 PEAAAGQTELEAAAGQTET

-457 AGKYTYKVPVESLDK
+457 AGKYIYKVPVESLDK

-583 VMTIAVHTT
+583 EMTIAVHTT

-630 LKPGGNNNNPGNGSN
+630 LTPGGNNNNPGNGSN

-887 SEISGLN
+887 SETSGLN

-908 IKYLIVPENAEI
+908 VKYLIVPENAEI

-963 KKNKCKNE
+963 KRNKCKNE
-971 TIKEKMAEK
+971 NIKEKMAEK

-993 KKLVKKLKA
+993 KKLVKNKCNLALLSSNVLPEKRSSKKA
-1002 GDLLYIL
+1002 AKKKMTAY
-1009 SIDRLGR
+1009 RKMT
-1016 NYEEILLQ
+1016 EKMTLLQ
-1024 WRIITKEKQVDVVVL
+1024 IPVIVDRAKDEKGKD
-1039 DMPLLDTRKSG
+1039 
-1050 NDLTGTFVA
+1050 A
-1059 DLVLQILSYVAQTE
+1059 
-1073 RENIHQRQKEG
+1073 QKE
-1084 IAAAKL
+1084 
-1090 RGVKFGRPRKDVP
+1090 
-1103 ERFWQLKEDW
+1103 W
-1113 EDQKITSRE
+1113 EKVYQVILGCDGQSGE
-1122 AARQLS
+1122 
-1128 IAQDTFLRWVHGK
+1128 

>member
-1 MEENNNELTRPFC
+1 MEENYNKLTRPFC

-21 WKGILIDRKVVGR
+21 WKGILVDRKVVGR

-61 VYAEDQNAA
+61 VYAEDQNAT
-70 VGDTLSE
+70 VEDTLSE
-77 NKQDSDEAGQTE
+77 NKQDSDEVGQTE

-99 EAAAGQTESSVTTDT
+99 EAAAGQTETEAAAGQTESSVTTDT

-305 EGEVQKLTPQFTP
+305 EGEVQELTPQFTP

-331 TSSDPKIVT
+331 TSSDPEVVT

-346 QAEVTA
+346 QAELTA

-630 LKPGGNNNNPGNGSN
+630 LTPGGNNNNPGNGSN

-793 IAEAA
+793 ISEAA

-825 AANKKMDE
+825 TANKKMDE

-894 PAEQEQAALYLNKV
+894 PAEQEQAALYLNNV
-908 IKYLIVPENAEI
+908 VKYLIVPENAEI

-993 KKLVKKLKA
+993 KKLVKNKCNLALLSSSVLPEKRSSKKA
-1002 GDLLYIL
+1002 AKKKMTAY
-1009 SIDRLGR
+1009 RKMT
-1016 NYEEILLQ
+1016 EKMTLLQ
-1024 WRIITKEKQVDVVVL
+1024 IPVIVDRAKDEKGKD
-1039 DMPLLDTRKSG
+1039 
-1050 NDLTGTFVA
+1050 A
-1059 DLVLQILSYVAQTE
+1059 
-1073 RENIHQRQKEG
+1073 QKE
-1084 IAAAKL
+1084 
-1090 RGVKFGRPRKDVP
+1090 
-1103 ERFWQLKEDW
+1103 W
-1113 EDQKITSRE
+1113 EKVYQVILGCDGQSAE
-1122 AARQLS
+1122 
-1128 IAQDTFLRWVHGK
+1128 

>member
-1 MEENNNELTRPFC
+1 MEENYNKLTRPFC

-21 WKGILIDRKVVGR
+21 WKGILVDRKVVGR

-70 VGDTLSE
+70 VE
-77 NKQDSDEAGQTE
+77 NAVNANVQDSAEAGQTE
-89 PEAAAGQTES
+89 PEAAAGQTELEAAAGQTET

-230 AKPREGEAGVT
+230 AKPRESEAGVT

-305 EGEVQKLTPQFTP
+305 EGEVQELTPQFTP

-331 TSSDPKIVT
+331 TSSDPEVVT

-346 QAEVTA
+346 QAELTA

-430 YDYLYMGSAADAA
+430 YDYLYMGSAADAS

-597 DTRTLTFHSEGMT
+597 DTRTLIFHSEGMT

-825 AANKKMDE
+825 TANKKMDE

-980 EVIYAGTSGKLNY
+980 EVDYAGTSGKLNY
-993 KKLVKKLKA
+993 KKLVKSKCNLALLSSSVLPEKRSSKKA
-1002 GDLLYIL
+1002 AKKKMTAY
-1009 SIDRLGR
+1009 RKMT
-1016 NYEEILLQ
+1016 EKMTLLQ
-1024 WRIITKEKQVDVVVL
+1024 IPVIVDRAKDEKGKD
-1039 DMPLLDTRKSG
+1039 
-1050 NDLTGTFVA
+1050 A
-1059 DLVLQILSYVAQTE
+1059 
-1073 RENIHQRQKEG
+1073 QKE
-1084 IAAAKL
+1084 
-1090 RGVKFGRPRKDVP
+1090 
-1103 ERFWQLKEDW
+1103 W
-1113 EDQKITSRE
+1113 EKVYQVILECDSQSAE
-1122 AARQLS
+1122 
-1128 IAQDTFLRWVHGK
+1128 

>member
-1 MEENNNELTRPFC
+1 MEENYNKLTRPFC

-70 VGDTLSE
+70 VE
-77 NKQDSDEAGQTE
+77 NAVNANVQDSAEAGQTE
-89 PEAAAGQTES
+89 PDATAGQTESEAAAGQTET

-114 SQEVTKEAGK
+114 SQEITKEAGK

-230 AKPREGEAGVT
+230 AKPREGEAGVA

-292 ELSFKEGSELSMK
+292 ELSFKEGTELSMK
-305 EGEVQKLTPQFTP
+305 KGEVQELTPQFTP

-346 QAEVTA
+346 KAEVTA

-430 YDYLYMGSAADAA
+430 YDYLYMGPAADAA

-472 GIAVAAHSIKK
+472 GIAVAAHSIKN

-540 QGYNRIYLGD
+540 HGYNRIYLGD

-630 LKPGGNNNNPGNGSN
+630 LTPGGNNNNPGNGSN

-825 AANKKMDE
+825 TANKKMDE

-993 KKLVKKLKA
+993 KKLVKNKCNLALLSSSVLPEKRSSKKA
-1002 GDLLYIL
+1002 AKKKMTAY
-1009 SIDRLGR
+1009 RKMT
-1016 NYEEILLQ
+1016 EKMTLLQ
-1024 WRIITKEKQVDVVVL
+1024 IPVIVDRAKDEKGKD
-1039 DMPLLDTRKSG
+1039 
-1050 NDLTGTFVA
+1050 A
-1059 DLVLQILSYVAQTE
+1059 
-1073 RENIHQRQKEG
+1073 QKE
-1084 IAAAKL
+1084 
-1090 RGVKFGRPRKDVP
+1090 
-1103 ERFWQLKEDW
+1103 W
-1113 EDQKITSRE
+1113 EKVYKVILGCDGQSAE
-1122 AARQLS
+1122 
-1128 IAQDTFLRWVHGK
+1128 

>member
-1 MEENNNELTRPFC
+1 
-14 TLLRMIS
+14 
-21 WKGILIDRKVVGR
+21 
-34 EYKMKHN
+34 MKHN

-70 VGDTLSE
+70 VEDTLSE
-77 NKQDSDEAGQTE
+77 NKQDNDE
-89 PEAAAGQTES
+89 
-99 EAAAGQTESSVTTDT
+99 AGQTESSVTTDT

-164 ALKDGEYGVDADH
+164 ALKDGEYSVDADH

-230 AKPREGEAGVT
+230 AKPREGEAGVA

-457 AGKYTYKVPVESLDK
+457 AGKYIYKVPVESLDK

-540 QGYNRIYLGD
+540 RGYNRIYLGD

-616 NGNASNGNNGSNGS
+616 HGNASNGNNGSNGS
-630 LKPGGNNNNPGNGSN
+630 LTSGGNNNNPGNTSN
-645 GNNQG
+645 GNNSG
-650 NAENNNGNSGTTG
+650 STGSNNGNTG
-663 NNTTNNGKPDQESK
+663 NNTTNNGKPDKESK
-677 YESDLN
+677 YESDL
-683 KSTARVNS
+683 
-691 TTGLKDGVYTPDS
+691 
-704 FSWSGGTGK
+704 
-713 VSITCSKVTVTGGQ
+713 Q
-727 AYATITFSSPHYQY
+727 MH
-741 VKANGNV
+741 
-748 YYPSAK
+748 
-754 TGSSTS
+754 
-760 FVIPVELNKN
+760 
-770 NSVVGMTTAMSTAHE
+770 
-785 IKYTIFVY
+785 
-793 IAEAA
+793 
-798 KANASA
+798 
-804 RANGKE
+804 
-810 VTVIGANGSDSSKTA
+810 
-825 AANKKMDE
+825 
-833 VAPEIIGLEYQSE
+833 
-846 TKAEYAKYFKIYHYD
+846 
-861 QGITLLEIDMNK
+861 
-873 KTGRKAAGK
+873 
-882 KWKEA
+882 
-887 SEISGLN
+887 
-894 PAEQEQAALYLNKV
+894 
-908 IKYLIVPENAEI
+908 
-920 PAGLDKEVIVV
+920 
-931 RQPADHVYAGSNKT
+931 
-945 ISLMEELGQLD
+945 
-956 KVTTVGV
+956 
-963 KKNKCKNE
+963 
-971 TIKEKMAEK
+971 
-980 EVIYAGTSGKLNY
+980 
-993 KKLVKKLKA
+993 
-1002 GDLLYIL
+1002 
-1009 SIDRLGR
+1009 
-1016 NYEEILLQ
+1016 
-1024 WRIITKEKQVDVVVL
+1024 
-1039 DMPLLDTRKSG
+1039 
-1050 NDLTGTFVA
+1050 
-1059 DLVLQILSYVAQTE
+1059 
-1073 RENIHQRQKEG
+1073 
-1084 IAAAKL
+1084 
-1090 RGVKFGRPRKDVP
+1090 
-1103 ERFWQLKEDW
+1103 
-1113 EDQKITSRE
+1113 
-1122 AARQLS
+1122 
-1128 IAQDTFLRWVHGK
+1128 

>member
-1 MEENNNELTRPFC
+1 MEENYNKLTRPFC

-70 VGDTLSE
+70 VEDTLSE
-77 NKQDSDEAGQTE
+77 NKQDSDEVGQTEPEATAGQTE
-89 PEAAAGQTES
+89 SEAAAGQTET

-305 EGEVQKLTPQFTP
+305 EGEVQELTPQFTP

-331 TSSDPKIVT
+331 TSSDPEVVT

-346 QAEVTA
+346 QAELTA
-352 VKAGTAEVTVSIN
+352 VKAGTAEVTVSIK

-380 TASETENKTLTDG
+380 TASETASETENKTLTDG

-570 QYTFQI
+570 QYTFRI

-630 LKPGGNNNNPGNGSN
+630 LIPGGNNNNPGNGSN

-825 AANKKMDE
+825 TANKKMDE

-887 SEISGLN
+887 SETSGLN

-908 IKYLIVPENAEI
+908 VKYLIVPENAEI

-993 KKLVKKLKA
+993 KKLVKNKCNLALLSSSVLPEKRSSKKA
-1002 GDLLYIL
+1002 AKKKMTAY
-1009 SIDRLGR
+1009 RKMT
-1016 NYEEILLQ
+1016 EKMTLLQ
-1024 WRIITKEKQVDVVVL
+1024 IPVIVDRAKDEKGKD
-1039 DMPLLDTRKSG
+1039 
-1050 NDLTGTFVA
+1050 A
-1059 DLVLQILSYVAQTE
+1059 
-1073 RENIHQRQKEG
+1073 QKE
-1084 IAAAKL
+1084 
-1090 RGVKFGRPRKDVP
+1090 
-1103 ERFWQLKEDW
+1103 W
-1113 EDQKITSRE
+1113 EKVYQVILGCDGQSAE
-1122 AARQLS
+1122 
-1128 IAQDTFLRWVHGK
+1128 

>member
-1 MEENNNELTRPFC
+1 MEENYNKLTRPFC

-70 VGDTLSE
+70 VEDTLSE
-77 NKQDSDEAGQTE
+77 NKQDSDEVGQTEPEATAGQTE
-89 PEAAAGQTES
+89 LEAAAGQTET

-135 QEDGTAPQTEPIGED
+135 QEDGTVPQTEPIGED

-199 KNGKA
+199 KSGKA

-305 EGEVQKLTPQFTP
+305 EGEVQELTPQFTP

-331 TSSDPKIVT
+331 TSSDPEVVT

-346 QAEVTA
+346 QAELTA
-352 VKAGTAEVTVSIN
+352 VKAGTAEVTVSIK

-630 LKPGGNNNNPGNGSN
+630 LTPGGNNNNPGNGSN

-825 AANKKMDE
+825 TANKKMDE

-908 IKYLIVPENAEI
+908 IKYLIVPENVEI

-993 KKLVKKLKA
+993 KKLVKNKCNLALLSSSVLPEKRSSKKA
-1002 GDLLYIL
+1002 AKKKMTAY
-1009 SIDRLGR
+1009 RKMT
-1016 NYEEILLQ
+1016 EKMTLLQ
-1024 WRIITKEKQVDVVVL
+1024 IPVIVDRAKDEKGKD
-1039 DMPLLDTRKSG
+1039 
-1050 NDLTGTFVA
+1050 A
-1059 DLVLQILSYVAQTE
+1059 
-1073 RENIHQRQKEG
+1073 QKE
-1084 IAAAKL
+1084 
-1090 RGVKFGRPRKDVP
+1090 
-1103 ERFWQLKEDW
+1103 W
-1113 EDQKITSRE
+1113 EKVYQVILGCDGQSAE
-1122 AARQLS
+1122 
-1128 IAQDTFLRWVHGK
+1128 